1 MPTTTERTTRP
12 TVETRNDPRM
22 LAKLAV
28 WRNDFQTP
36 SAPLTVSS
44 TTMAAEALRSLLPNT
59 PVAIMI
65 ALSAH
70 RR

>member
-22 LAKLAV
+22 LARSAV
-28 WRNDFQTP
+28 WRNDVQTP

-44 TTMAAEALRSLLPNT
+44 TTIAAGTLRSLLPNT
-59 PVAIMI
+59 PVAIMM
-65 ALSAH
+65 ALSAKA
-70 RR
+70 R